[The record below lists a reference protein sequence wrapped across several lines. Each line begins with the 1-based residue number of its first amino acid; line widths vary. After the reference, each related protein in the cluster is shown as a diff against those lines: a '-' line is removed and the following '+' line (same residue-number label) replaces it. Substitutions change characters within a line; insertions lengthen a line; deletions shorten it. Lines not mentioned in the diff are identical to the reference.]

1 MLTELLAMAIYM
13 RLVRRFH
20 RGHRPDPLKVMNNK
34 I

>member
-1 MLTELLAMAIYM
+1 MVTELLVMVMYM
-13 RLVRRFH
+13 RLVRRFR